1 MLKSITPTT
10 VTYDGIDFAI
20 FPFPAMTAA
29 MISGDLA
36 QFVGPIIAGVIPII
50 GGGNSEEEI
59 GENSIDRLL
68 SMSNAELLPSLNAAL
83 STLNGENV
91 QKILTELLIRY
102 GNINCE
108 YSDEVTGVRKQEK
121 LTRSLLDELF
131 IGRLDSMLMLALD
144 VVKLNF
150 ADFFTG
156 ILSQYG
162 SRRAASKNRISNST
176 ENSEETVSI
185 L

>member
-36 QFVGPIIAGVIPII
+36 QFVGPIIAGVITII
-50 GGGNSEEEI
+50 GEGNSVEEI
-59 GENSIDRLL
+59 GENSVDKML
-68 SMSNAELLPSLNAAL
+68 SMSNEELLPSLNVAL

-91 QKILTELLIRY
+91 QKILTELLIKY

-162 SRRAASKNRISNST
+162 NLQAASKNRISN
-176 ENSEETVSI
+176 NMGDFEETVSI

>member
-10 VTYDGIDFAI
+10 VTYDGIDCAI
-20 FPFPAMTAA
+20 FRVPARTAA

-36 QFVGPIIAGVIPII
+36 ECVGPIIAGVIPIL
-50 GGGNSEEEI
+50 GEGNSVEEI
-59 GENSIDRLL
+59 GENSVDRML

-91 QKILTELLIRY
+91 QKILTELLIKY

-162 SRRAASKNRISNST
+162 SRQAASKNRISN
-176 ENSEETVSI
+176 NMGDSEETVSI

>member
-50 GGGNSEEEI
+50 GEGNSAEEI
-59 GENSIDRLL
+59 GENSVDRML
-68 SMSNAELLPSLNAAL
+68 SMSNTELLPCLNAAL

-91 QKILTELLIRY
+91 QKILTELLIKH

-162 SRRAASKNRISNST
+162 SRRAASKSLVSN
-176 ENSEETVSI
+176 NMGDSEETVSI

>member
-36 QFVGPIIAGVIPII
+36 QFVGPIIAGVITII
-50 GGGNSEEEI
+50 GEGNSVEEI
-59 GENSIDRLL
+59 GENSVDKML
-68 SMSNAELLPSLNAAL
+68 SMSNEELLPSLNVAL
-83 STLNGENV
+83 STLSGENV
-91 QKILTELLIRY
+91 QKILTELLIKY

-162 SRRAASKNRISNST
+162 SRQVASKNRISNST
-176 ENSEETVSI
+176 GDFEETVSI

>member
-20 FPFPAMTAA
+20 FPFPAMPAA

-50 GGGNSEEEI
+50 GEGNSAEEI
-59 GENSIDRLL
+59 GENSIDRML
-68 SMSNAELLPSLNAAL
+68 SMSNAELLPYLNAAL
-83 STLNGENV
+83 STINGENV
-91 QKILTELLIRY
+91 QKILTELLIKY

-121 LTRSLLDELF
+121 LTRNLLDELF

-150 ADFFTG
+150 ADFFSG

-162 SRRAASKNRISNST
+162 SRRDASKSPISN
-176 ENSEETVSI
+176 NMGDSEKTVSI